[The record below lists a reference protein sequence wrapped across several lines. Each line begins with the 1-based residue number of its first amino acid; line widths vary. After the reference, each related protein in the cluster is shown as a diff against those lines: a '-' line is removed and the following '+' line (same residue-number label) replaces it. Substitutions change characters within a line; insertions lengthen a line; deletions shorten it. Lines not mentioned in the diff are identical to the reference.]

1 MITIKIHDTNTERY
15 TYTASVFELATE
27 AEAV

>member
-1 MITIKIHDTNTERY
+1 MLTITINDTNIERY